1 MARLAGL
8 GVNIAAVATKGPGVR
23 DDGARGAENGR
34 GGGHALAVGGE
45 VTSRPRDLLWRDGV
59 LLRRILLGFVFFS
72 EALHYL

>member
-1 MARLAGL
+1 
-8 GVNIAAVATKGPGVR
+8 
-23 DDGARGAENGR
+23 
-34 GGGHALAVGGE
+34 LAVGGE